1 MLYDRTW
8 CHRRRSNQRI
18 LEKETDAWKDV
29 NEECLYPTTIPM
41 PPVMPILNLTRVS
54 DVIYKDQD
62 NYTNPG
68 DGLKDFVSSLL
79 IEPVPL

>member
-1 MLYDRTW
+1 MIEHSATEEEA
-8 CHRRRSNQRI
+8 I
-18 LEKETDAWKDV
+18 KEFRKQVTDAWKDV

-41 PPVMPILNLTRVS
+41 PPVMSILSITRVS
-54 DVIYKDQD
+54 EVIYEDQD

-79 IEPVPL
+79 IDPVPL

>member
-1 MLYDRTW
+1 
-8 CHRRRSNQRI
+8 
-18 LEKETDAWKDV
+18 
-29 NEECLYPTTIPM
+29 M

-54 DVIYKDQD
+54 EDREVIYKDQD

-79 IEPVPL
+79 IDPVLKASVFGFKFTLLIAH